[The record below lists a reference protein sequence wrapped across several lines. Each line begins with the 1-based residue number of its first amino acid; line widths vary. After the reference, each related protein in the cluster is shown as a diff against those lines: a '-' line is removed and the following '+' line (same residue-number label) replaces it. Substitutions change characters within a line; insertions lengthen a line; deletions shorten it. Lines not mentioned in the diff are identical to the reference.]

1 MLKLY
6 PHCGSNRI
14 RGLEEVDYYSGVL
27 MNRISALLE
36 EAQDSPLAPSSKR
49 RKASIS
55 QEKFLARHRI
65 CWCLDLSF
73 LSI

>member
-1 MLKLY
+1 
-6 PHCGSNRI
+6 
-14 RGLEEVDYYSGVL
+14 

-55 QEKFLARHRI
+55 QEKVLARHRI